1 MDNLVSAAGGVCVV
15 SVLICVLRM
24 IAGGTKLKGQA
35 ELIMKLVLAASVTA
49 VISDGA
55 LNLELPDIPS
65 GTGNDYSAAEQV
77 RDAELI
83 RQTGEN
89 ISEVLRGQLSAA
101 GIDTEKI
108 ETEVNILED
117 GSIII
122 SRVITSSADNDAAAE
137 LIRSSLGQETEVV
150 NGDS

>member
-1 MDNLVSAAGGVCVV
+1 MENLVSAAGGVCAV
-15 SVLICVLRM
+15 SALICVLRM
-24 IAGGTKLKGQA
+24 IAGGTKLKAQA
-35 ELIMKLVLAASVTA
+35 ELIMKLVLAASVIA
-49 VISDGA
+49 VISEGA
-55 LNLELPDIPS
+55 VSLEIPDIPS
-65 GTGNDYSAAEQV
+65 GSGTDYSEAEQV
-77 RDAELI
+77 RDAELV

-101 GIDTEKI
+101 GIETEKI

-122 SRVITSSADNDAAAE
+122 SRVIISSADNEAAAE
-137 LIRSSLGQETEVV
+137 IIRSSLGQETEVV